1 MKDTEFKVGDIVG
14 FKGRG
19 FGFGRIVS
27 INPRNKNCPLYHIEI
42 LSGNTMVAKV
52 AAYGEHIENLSP
64 EDLALVEA
72 LDLIGNL

>member
-1 MKDTEFKVGDIVG
+1 MKGTEFKVGDIVG

-27 INPRNKNCPLYHIEI
+27 INLRDKNFPLFHIEI
-42 LSGNTMVAKV
+42 LSGNTMV

-64 EDLALVEA
+64 EDLALVA
-72 LDLIGNL
+72 SLDSIGNL

>member
-1 MKDTEFKVGDIVG
+1 
-14 FKGRG
+14 
-19 FGFGRIVS
+19 
-27 INPRNKNCPLYHIEI
+27 
-42 LSGNTMVAKV
+42 MVAKV